1 MTSSLARV
9 RTTDCYKGRHSVI
22 IGHARVGTLDQHEQ
36 LQTDVPR
43 GRRLRTAVHRVRV
56 GG

>member
-1 MTSSLARV
+1 MPSSLARV

-36 LQTDVPR
+36 LQTDAPR